1 MNSKYVMILLLV
13 FVIVSIL
20 FMYLL
25 ISNQWTYFLNQLK
38 WFLRMTTPF
47 LIIYFLYLG
56 KKNN

>member
-1 MNSKYVMILLLV
+1 MNSKYIIILLIA
-13 FVIVSIL
+13 FGVINIF

-38 WFLRMTTPF
+38 WFLRMTAPF

-56 KKNN
+56 TKK